1 MLEIS
6 AGNNMIPTP
15 CNLLTISTINRS
27 VAFGADG
34 HFTCFMCPSVRPV
47 FLHGSVVITPSGLK
61 LLGKSLSSLLFK
73 MAMLGTSLFY
83 GTLYRFMI
91 GLHWVWGTMIPLLPL
106 KDFRYRLERF
116 WVFAQ
121 YHEAG
126 HNYIMLLWF
135 GGGCCYFFESRM
147 IILRQHESI
156 LSRHWHIR
164 YLYWR
169 LQMSPKFE
177 PHPFSG
183 YTKLIFEHAITPWLQ
198 IPLFYR
204 WEQDQRHIMEHRRW

>member
-27 VAFGADG
+27 VAIGADAY
-34 HFTCFMCPSVRPV
+34 FTCFMCPSARPV

-61 LLGKSLSSLLFK
+61 WLGKIHKVKKQPTIWNGHARHQLVLWNFVSFHD
-73 MAMLGTSLFY
+73 
-83 GTLYRFMI
+83 RFA
-91 GLHWVWGTMIPLLPL
+91 LVWGTMIPLLPL
-106 KDFRYRLERF
+106 KDFRYRPERF

-135 GGGCCYFFESRM
+135 DIY
-147 IILRQHESI
+147 IAQA
-156 LSRHWHIR
+156 
-164 YLYWR
+164 
-169 LQMSPKFE
+169 P
-177 PHPFSG
+177 
-183 YTKLIFEHAITPWLQ
+183 TIFA
-198 IPLFYR
+198 
-204 WEQDQRHIMEHRRW
+204 